1 MKEKIVENIRNKSN
15 NGNQIWELKKKID
28 RKPRIQKAIKT
39 KEGINLSGK
48 EDIIKEY
55 ERYYKDL
62 LKTKESSTVEEFLA
76 ETNVNS
82 QFDIIKTRQEQTD
95 GKTTINEEIVKQAIK
110 SIKLKKAAD
119 SFRWKGE
126 WIKLGGEV
134 MVKSLTEMFKKINS
148 K

>member
-1 MKEKIVENIRNKSN
+1 M
-15 NGNQIWELKKKID
+15 
-28 RKPRIQKAIKT
+28 
-39 KEGINLSGK
+39 
-48 EDIIKEY
+48 
-55 ERYYKDL
+55 
-62 LKTKESSTVEEFLA
+62 EEFLA

-134 MVKSLTEMFKKINS
+134 MVKSLTEMFKKIDTEKEIPSQWEEVIIQSIHKKKRDNTGGNRIRNLS
-148 K
+148 HKHCVKNV